1 MAGITG
7 MGTTFNLPNYV
18 GTLFQ
23 LSPEDTPFLSAIG
36 GLTGGR
42 PADQKLFEWQAYDL
56 RAPENPD
63 NLEGATAPSG
73 RERVRQNI
81 QNVVQIF
88 HSAVDISYTRL
99 AATGQ
104 RAGLPGDNPVGDEL
118 NWQVEQELKALALD
132 IENVFLNGTFNNPV
146 NNSGGAGNFRKTQG
160 ILGAITTNV
169 INAGAADDNAALTAT
184 MVLDAMQAAWASGG
198 LQDGRTRTIMTNA
211 TQKRNL
217 SYLFITNKG
226 YSEESRNV
234 GGVAVDTIETDFGR
248 VNIMLN
254 RWMPVDQVAILS
266 LDVLAPRF
274 LFIPGKGF
282 LFVEP
287 LAKTGASEKSQIYGE
302 IGLEYGAERQH
313 AKVIDLASTVIA
325 GA

>member
-42 PADQKLFEWQAYDL
+42 IADQKLFEWQAYDL
-56 RAPENPD
+56 RTPENPS
-63 NLEGATAPSG
+63 NLEGATAPAG

-88 HSAVDISYTRL
+88 HSAVDISYTKL
-99 AATGQ
+99 AATGA
-104 RAGLPGDNPVGDEL
+104 RAGLPGANPVGDEL

-132 IENVFLNGTFNNPV
+132 IENVFLNGTYTVPAD
-146 NNSGGAGNFRKTQG
+146 NSTARKTQG

-169 INAGAADDNAALTAT
+169 INAGAADDNAALTGT

-198 LQDGRTRTIMTNA
+198 LQESETRTLMTNG

-217 SYLFITNKG
+217 SKIFITDKN
-226 YSEESRNV
+226 YSEESRNM
-234 GGVAVDTIETDFGR
+234 GGVAVSSVETDFGR
-248 VNIMLN
+248 LNIMLN
-254 RWMPVDQVAILS
+254 RWMPVDQIAILS
-266 LDVLAPRF
+266 LEVCAPRF

-302 IGLEYGAERQH
+302 VGLEYGAERQH
-313 AKVIDLASTVIA
+313 AKVIDLASTVTA

>member
-7 MGTTFNLPNYV
+7 RGTTFNLPNYV

-42 PADQKLFEWQAYDL
+42 QADQKLFEWQAYDL
-56 RAPENPD
+56 RTPENPS
-63 NLEGATAPSG
+63 NLEGQDAPSA
-73 RERVRQNI
+73 RHRVRQNI

-88 HSAVDISYTRL
+88 HSTVDISYTKL
-99 AATGQ
+99 AATGA

-118 NWQVEQELKALALD
+118 NWQVEQELKALKLD
-132 IENVFLNGTFNNPV
+132 IENVFLNGVFATPADN
-146 NNSGGAGNFRKTQG
+146 ATARKTQG

-169 INAGAADDNAALTAT
+169 VNSGAADDNAPLTAT

-198 LQDGRTRTIMTNA
+198 LQDSRGRTLMTNA

-217 SYLFITNKG
+217 SKLFITDKG
-226 YSEESRNV
+226 YTEETRNI
-234 GGVAVDTIETDFGR
+234 GGVHVDTIETDFGR
-248 VNIMLN
+248 VNLMLN
-254 RWMPVDQVAILS
+254 RWMPVDQIAILS
-266 LDVLAPRF
+266 LEVCAPRF
-274 LFIPGKGF
+274 LMIPGKGF

-287 LAKTGASEKSQIYGE
+287 LAKVGASEKSQIYGE
-302 IGLEYGAERQH
+302 IGLEYGSERQH
-313 AKVIDLASTVIA
+313 AKVIDLSSTVIA